1 MLRTPPSEKPTRR
14 PTTKP
19 AAKRKRRVKKK
30 RPPPAQLAPREERER
45 LKPISL
51 YGLDFDDVM
60 RGLLAVKPPQSKP
73 KG

>member
-1 MLRTPPSEKPTRR
+1 MLRTPPTEKPTRR

-19 AAKRKRRVKKK
+19 AAKRKRRRTKKK
-30 RPPPAQLAPREERER
+30 RPPPAQLAPREERGR

-60 RGLLAVKPPQSKP
+60 RGFIAVPVKKHTG
-73 KG
+73 K